1 MGSRQKEGPV
11 LLLQR
16 PWVLW
21 SRLCWIWATRSQHW
35 YHFNPNSPFSGWKV
49 VYFNHRV
56 TKRLC
61 PWGTQVTSAGSVSLL
76 LKNLRFWVLGWSNSR
91 DGPWEGTG
99 RGVGVWA
106 PGSSCCLQLLYSP
119 FPPLP
124 PPPPSS
130 PPARCLPPGCPNRL
144 CASRRDGGGNF
155 QKGLRGGWRP
165 ALCTSPVSPGPSGWS
180 CPRPTSLIFSS
191 EGEGGAG

>member
-119 FPPLP
+119 LPTPPTAP
-124 PPPPSS
+124 
-130 PPARCLPPGCPNRL
+130 RL
-144 CASRRDGGGNF
+144 SKQALCF
-155 QKGLRGGWRP
+155 QKRWRRKLP
-165 ALCTSPVSPGPSGWS
+165 GRAQGRLACSSLHFPSVPWALWVVLPQAHLSH
-180 CPRPTSLIFSS
+180 LQL
-191 EGEGGAG
+191 